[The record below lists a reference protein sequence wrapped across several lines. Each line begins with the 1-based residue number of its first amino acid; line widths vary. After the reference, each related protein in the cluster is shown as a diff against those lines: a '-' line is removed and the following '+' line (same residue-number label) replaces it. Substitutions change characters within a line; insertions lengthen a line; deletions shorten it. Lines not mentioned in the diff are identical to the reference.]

1 MYYIQVNDYSKKLK
15 GNYVLKNV
23 NVRFEEGHVYGLK
36 GKNGSGKTMLMR
48 AISGLIHPTS
58 GHVDINEQILGR
70 DISYP
75 DSLGLLLENPAF
87 LNGETGFE
95 NLSLLAKLKNQIT
108 EEEIRQTL
116 IDVGL
121 DPDDKRKYYK
131 YSLGMKQKLGI
142 AAAIMEKP
150 KLIILDEPIN
160 ALDSETA
167 EKIKNIILREK
178 GRGALVIL
186 ACHDTEELEYLSDII
201 VEISEGEIQG
211 ISDSIA

>member
-1 MYYIQVNDYSKKLK
+1 MFYIEVKDYTKKLK
-15 GNYVLKNV
+15 GNYVLSHV

-48 AISGLIHPTS
+48 AVSGLIHPTE
-58 GHVDINEQILGR
+58 GYVDINGQVLGR

-87 LNGETGFE
+87 LSGETGFS
-95 NLSLLAKLKNQIT
+95 NLSILAKLRNQVTI
-108 EEEIRQTL
+108 EQIRQTL
-116 IDVGL
+116 VDVGL
-121 DPDDKRKYYK
+121 DPNDKRKYYK

-142 AAAIMEKP
+142 AAAIMEQP
-150 KLIILDEPIN
+150 KIIILDEPIN

-178 GRGALVIL
+178 KRGALIIL
-186 ACHDTEELEYLSDII
+186 ACHDTEELHYLSDTII
-201 VEISEGEIQG
+201 EISEGRIL
-211 ISDSIA
+211 

>member
-48 AISGLIHPTS
+48 AICGLIHPTS
-58 GHVDINEQILGR
+58 GYVDINGKILGK

-75 DSLGLLLENPAF
+75 DSLGLLLENPSF
-87 LNGETGFE
+87 LSGETGFA
-95 NLSLLAKLKNQIT
+95 NLSLLAKLKNKIT
-108 EEEIRQTL
+108 EDDIRHTMS
-116 IDVGL
+116 DVGL
-121 DPDDKRKYYK
+121 DPYDKRKYYK

-150 KLIILDEPIN
+150 NLIILDEPIN

-167 EKIKNIILREK
+167 EKIKTIILREK
-178 GRGALVIL
+178 ERGAMVIL
-186 ACHDTEELEYLSDII
+186 ACHDNEELNFLSDTII
-201 VEISEGEIQG
+201 EISEGEI
-211 ISDSIA
+211 I

>member
-58 GHVDINEQILGR
+58 GHVDINGQILGR

-116 IDVGL
+116 TDVGL

-178 GRGALVIL
+178 ERGALVIL

>member
-178 GRGALVIL
+178 ERGALVIL